1 MADYLNYQKTMKHLY
16 RKQEENSTVTTPSP
30 ISTTQIY
37 RHPNSAN
44 RFNNFES
51 AAITSMIRFKHFY
64 QLSST
69 FQSQHLFDAN

>member
-1 MADYLNYQKTMKHLY
+1 MADHLNYQKTMKHLY

-37 RHPNSAN
+37 RHPYSAN

-51 AAITSMIRFKHFY
+51 AASPV
-64 QLSST
+64 
-69 FQSQHLFDAN
+69 